1 MSAFFSM
8 CVRKVSEERV
18 LRVRESHEGNKERAA
33 GSLSSKQWGSE
44 EHPYFFFFSYGKK
57 YSERMKWIYRSHSG
71 SWELHSV

>member
-1 MSAFFSM
+1 M

-44 EHPYFFFFSYGKK
+44 EHPYFFFFL
-57 YSERMKWIYRSHSG
+57 
-71 SWELHSV
+71 WEEVFRENEMDL